1 MRLFYE
7 YLNNLPA
14 VVIKKLN
21 NFIYQSSNFSPIEMD
36 QLVFWIE
43 NEYEKVICILS
54 IKILVLHFKNY
65 AEIYNVS
72 THLSF
77 RRLGFAYN
85 LLKFAIDFIR
95 HLIPDVIIWLGV
107 DIENRNAIKLYHKL
121 GFQTLNISN
130 YTPSGKYRVKPFIE
144 MLLNI

>member
-14 VVIKKLN
+14 LVIEKLN

-43 NEYEKVICILS
+43 NEYGKVICILS
-54 IKILVLHFKNY
+54 IKLLVIKFENY

-72 THLSF
+72 THPSL